1 LRHAPSGLAH
11 IRAVQQLSKLYGCEP
26 TWDSIQRY
34 RIATGFDKYTDICF
48 KAARIECILMDDLLV
63 STGKVTIPYNWHDKL
78 TTSSTRR
85 IVRVESLAEKI
96 AERMENADLR
106 VFVQSYLK
114 SLIELA
120 RDPEVVGF
128 KSVICYRTGLD
139 ITVTLKERLDSRME
153 CFHQYFSNGMTSG
166 DWRLAVKP
174 LNDMVTNLAVQISGE
189 YGKPIQFH
197 TGLGDNDIR
206 LVKANPAY
214 MQNLIEEYP
223 KSKIVLLH
231 SGYPFTREAGY
242 LTTVYDNVYLDC
254 TSLDLND

>member
-1 LRHAPSGLAH
+1 MQ
-11 IRAVQQLSKLYGCEP
+11 AVQQLSKLYGCEP
-26 TWDSIQRY
+26 NWESIQRY
-34 RIATGFDKYTDICF
+34 RIAAGFDKYTDICF
-48 KAARIECILMDDLLV
+48 KAAGIECILMDDLLV
-63 STGKVTIPYNWHDKL
+63 STGKVAIPYNWHDKL
-78 TTSSTRR
+78 TTSKTRR
-85 IVRVESLAEKI
+85 IVRVESLAENI

-114 SLIELA
+114 SLIESA
-120 RDPEVVGF
+120 RDPNVAGF

-139 ITVTLKERLDSRME
+139 VTVTMKERLDSRME
-153 CFHQYFSNGMTSG
+153 CFHKYFTNGKTTG
-166 DWRLAVKP
+166 DWRLSVKS

-189 YGKPIQFH
+189 YEKPIQFH

-214 MQNLIEEYP
+214 MQDLIEAYP

-231 SGYPFTREAGY
+231 SSYPFTREAGY

-254 TSLDLND
+254 MSLDLNN